1 MEAFFYGA
9 RALGE
14 WLWAGPMALLMLG
27 VGLFLT
33 LRLRG
38 QPLRSLGYCLRET
51 LGRAFSRKE
60 NREKGVV
67 TPFQALCTALAGSIG
82 TGNIAGVTAAITL
95 GGPGALFWLWVT
107 AAVGMT
113 TKFAEVVLALRHR
126 RRGPGGAWSG
136 GPMDYITRGLGK
148 AGRPLAWLFCLFGS
162 LAAFAMGNAVQ
173 AGNIAQAVGTALAC
187 FSPGLDGPGLRL
199 VLGLILAALV
209 AIVMLGGA
217 TRLGAVCELLV
228 PFMSVVY
235 LLGCAAVILWHFPVL
250 PGVLRDI
257 VVGAFRPSAVAGGL
271 VGVQLQQTVVWGLR
285 RGLFSHEAGLGSA
298 PMAHACSGERDPVR
312 QGLYGV
318 CEVFIDTV
326 VVCTATGLC
335 LLCSGIDLG
344 YGNLGTTVLNAEALA
359 TVFGQR
365 TGAYFLAVGMALF
378 AFSSILSWGLY
389 GSRCWSRLTGGRGLK
404 GYRFLFIVMVVVG
417 TGMELELAWAMA
429 DLLNA
434 LMALPNLLALLLLSG
449 QVADSTRS
457 HFSRLR
463 DRKRRLSPAGQRGA
477 SPAGG

>member
-1 MEAFFYGA
+1 MADILFGA
-9 RALGE
+9 QALGE

-38 QPLRSLGYCLRET
+38 QPLRSLGTCLRET
-51 LGRAFSRKE
+51 LGRAFRSRGK
-60 NREKGVV
+60 REKGAV

-107 AAVGMT
+107 AALGMT

-126 RRGPGGAWSG
+126 RREPGGGWSG
-136 GPMDYITRGLGK
+136 GPMDYIKRGLGRM
-148 AGRPLAWLFCLFGS
+148 GTPLAWLFCLFGS

-173 AGNIAQAVGTALAC
+173 AGNIAQAVGTALNC

-199 VLGLILAALV
+199 ALGLGLAVLV
-209 AIVMLGGA
+209 AVVMLGGA
-217 TRLGAVCELLV
+217 GRLGSVCELLV
-228 PFMSVVY
+228 PVMSAIY
-235 LLGCAAVILWHFPVL
+235 LLGCGVVILGHLPAL

-257 VVGAFRPSAVAGGL
+257 LVGAFRPEAVMGGA
-271 VGVQLQQTVVWGLR
+271 VGISLRQTMIWGLR

-298 PMAHACSGERDPVR
+298 PMAHACSQERDPVR

-335 LLCSGIDLG
+335 LLCSGVDLG
-344 YGNLGTTVLNAEALA
+344 YGTLGGLDLNVAALA
-359 TVFGQR
+359 TVFGR
-365 TGAYFLAVGMALF
+365 GTGAYFLAVAMALF

-389 GSRCWSRLTGGRGLK
+389 GSRCWSYLTGGRGLR
-404 GYRFLFIVMVVVG
+404 GYRLLFSAMVVIGV
-417 TGMELELAWAMA
+417 GMELDLAWALA

-449 QVADSTRS
+449 QVAAAVRGR
-457 HFSRLR
+457 FGRRKLR
-463 DRKRRLSPAGQRGA
+463 QTLAPAGRE
-477 SPAGG
+477 